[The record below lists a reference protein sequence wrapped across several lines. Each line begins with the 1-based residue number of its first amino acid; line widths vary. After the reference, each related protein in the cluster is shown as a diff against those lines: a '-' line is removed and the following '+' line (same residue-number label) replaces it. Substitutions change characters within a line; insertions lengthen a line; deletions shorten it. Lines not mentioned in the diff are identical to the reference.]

1 MTISKLPLEGRAAL
15 VTGAGR
21 GLGRAYVLAL
31 AQHGAAVA
39 VNSRSEESVAAV
51 VSEITRRGG
60 RAIGCAGDLEEQGVP
75 EAVVDATL
83 RAFGHLE
90 VLVNNAGGDTA
101 PSAPFAAIGRAER
114 DAMMRKNFD
123 TAWDVTA
130 AAWAHLAAAGS
141 GRIVLTSSTLAFYG
155 QPGLAHYAAAKG
167 AIVGLARTL
176 AAEGREHG
184 LTVNVLNPI
193 ANTGE
198 RKVFVRWPGSSFP
211 VEHVA
216 AALAWMTSE
225 RCTVTGQI
233 LSIGGTWARPGSSTP
248 TRPPATSTRSSTAVI
263 PSKSSRW
270 PNSPNT
276 STAPTENYA
285 ARRRIQTPEI
295 RPAIRPP
302 IDRNP
307 AK

>member
-233 LSIGGTWARPGSSTP
+233 LSIGGTRMARVSITENTGHVGETGFTHPDEAARNLDEILHGGDSLEVFEMAEFTEYLDR
-248 TRPPATSTRSSTAVI
+248 TYGELRG
-263 PSKSSRW
+263 PSPN
-270 PNSPNT
+270 PNSG
-276 STAPTENYA
+276 
-285 ARRRIQTPEI
+285 
-295 RPAIRPP
+295 
-302 IDRNP
+302 D
-307 AK
+307 